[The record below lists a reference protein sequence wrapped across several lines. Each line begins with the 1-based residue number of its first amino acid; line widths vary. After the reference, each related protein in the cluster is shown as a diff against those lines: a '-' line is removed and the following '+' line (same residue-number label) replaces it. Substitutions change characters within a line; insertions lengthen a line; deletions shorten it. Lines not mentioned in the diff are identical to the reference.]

1 MEREHEEAMR
11 TEFAEYTK
19 LTEQMYRPDATD
31 TDIDRITQQ
40 RSEIGQRWGE
50 GPHAEHWSYLSD
62 AYEDWRQAPD
72 TMLRFLDNIDHNG
85 GEGVTD
91 VQHRSL
97 RQAGQLAGR
106 DSEKVRDAARRY
118 IDRATSQQ
126 STPRSGRGQI
136 ERGR

>member
-11 TEFAEYTK
+11 AEFARYTQ
-19 LTEQMYRPDATD
+19 LGEDMYRPGTTDAELDRMVAQRRETD
-31 TDIDRITQQ
+31 
-40 RSEIGQRWGE
+40 QRWGE

-72 TMLRFLDNIDHNG
+72 TMFRFLDNIDHNG

-91 VQHRSL
+91 LQHRSL

-106 DSEKVRDAARRY
+106 NSEKVRDAARRY
-118 IDRATSQQ
+118 IDRATSQD
-126 STPRSGRGQI
+126 STPQSGRGQI

>member
-11 TEFAEYTK
+11 AEFARFTQLGED
-19 LTEQMYRPDATD
+19 MYRPGTTDAECDRMVEQRRETD
-31 TDIDRITQQ
+31 
-40 RSEIGQRWGE
+40 QRWSE

-72 TMLRFLDNIDHNG
+72 TMFRFLDNIDHNG

-91 VQHRSL
+91 LQNRSL

-118 IDRATSQQ
+118 IHRATSQQ
-126 STPRSGRGQI
+126 PTPRSGRGQL

>member
-11 TEFAEYTK
+11 ADFTTYAELERQMFRPSVTEYEIQ
-19 LTEQMYRPDATD
+19 L
-31 TDIDRITQQ
+31 IDVRQH
-40 RSEIGQRWGE
+40 ELAGRWE
-50 GPHAEHWSYLSD
+50 SGPHAEHWRYLSD

-72 TMLRFLDNIDHNG
+72 TMFRILDNIDHNG

-91 VQHRSL
+91 LQHRSL

-106 DSEKVRDAARRY
+106 NSEKVRDAARRY
-118 IDRATSQQ
+118 TDRATSQQ
-126 STPRSGRGQI
+126 PTPRSGRGQI

>member
-11 TEFAEYTK
+11 AEFARFTQLGED
-19 LTEQMYRPDATD
+19 MYQPGTTDAEL
-31 TDIDRITQQ
+31 DRITAQ
-40 RSEIGQRWGE
+40 RRETDQRWGE
-50 GPHAEHWSYLSD
+50 GPHAEHWSYLTD

-72 TMLRFLDNIDHNG
+72 TMFRFLDNIDHNSG
-85 GEGVTD
+85 DGVTD
-91 VQHRSL
+91 LQNRSL

-126 STPRSGRGQI
+126 STPRAGRGQV

>member
-11 TEFAEYTK
+11 IEFVRYTQ
-19 LTEQMYRPDATD
+19 LGEDRYRPDATAND
-31 TDIDRITQQ
+31 RDRITAQLRETDQQ
-40 RSEIGQRWGE
+40 WAD

-72 TMLRFLDNIDHNG
+72 TMFRFLDNIDHNG
-85 GEGVTD
+85 GFGVTD
-91 VQHRSL
+91 IQHRSL

-118 IDRATSQQ
+118 IDRTTGQ
-126 STPRSGRGQI
+126 STPRPGRGQI

>member
-11 TEFAEYTK
+11 AEFAEYTQ

-31 TDIDRITQQ
+31 AEIDNICDQ
-40 RSEIGQRWGE
+40 RRQIDQRWGE
-50 GPHAEHWSYLSD
+50 GPHAEHWGYLSD

-72 TMLRFLDNIDHNG
+72 TMFRFIDNIAHNG
-85 GEGVTD
+85 GGVTD

-97 RQAGQLAGR
+97 LQAGQLAGR
-106 DSEKVRDAARRY
+106 SSQQVRDAARRY
-118 IDRATSQQ
+118 TARATSEQP
-126 STPRSGRGQI
+126 TPRSDRTQV